1 MCARAYGADTT
12 GMEGH
17 DLVKIDWVAGAAGS
31 GFVAT
36 CMCSFRSEP
45 GKTRGDALAQVTD
58 HVAVAFSARRP
69 RRLFGRR
76 QPVVDLRDGAL
87 VR

>member
-1 MCARAYGADTT
+1 
-12 GMEGH
+12 MEGH
-17 DLVKIDWVAGAAGS
+17 DLVHIDWVASAAGS

-36 CMCSFRSEP
+36 CMCSFRSTP
-45 GKTRGDALAQVTD
+45 GKERADALAQVTD
-58 HVAVAFSARRP
+58 HVAATFSADRP
-69 RRLFGRR
+69 RRRFGRR

>member
-1 MCARAYGADTT
+1 MCARLWPADTT
-12 GMEGH
+12 HMEGH
-17 DLVKIDWVAGAAGS
+17 DLVKIDWVASAEGS

-58 HVAVAFSARRP
+58 HVAVTFSAKRP
-69 RRLFGRR
+69 RRRFGRR